1 MLGISETKP
10 PDVALQQI
18 RAAQG
23 ERCALPGEAGK
34 DVYEPSWPM
43 TVLGL
48 GCVKARRRGKLIEE
62 NSPRVTSPRQEV
74 TWALRRNPSRGLK
87 VRQEDRQAGTASA

>member
-10 PDVALQQI
+10 ANVALQQI

-23 ERCALPGEAGK
+23 QRCTPAREARK

-48 GCVKARRRGKLIEE
+48 GCVKRDGVE
-62 NSPRVTSPRQEV
+62 N
-74 TWALRRNPSRGLK
+74 
-87 VRQEDRQAGTASA
+87 

>member
-10 PDVALQQI
+10 PNVALQQI

-34 DVYEPSWPM
+34 DVYEPSWWPM
-43 TVLGL
+43 TVLAL
-48 GCVKARRRGKLIEE
+48 GCVKVRRRGKLIEE

-74 TWALRRNPSRGLK
+74 TRALRR
-87 VRQEDRQAGTASA
+87 A

>member
-1 MLGISETKP
+1 MLGISATKP
-10 PDVALQQI
+10 PNVALQQI

-23 ERCALPGEAGK
+23 QRCTPPDEAGK

-48 GCVKARRRGKLIEE
+48 GCVKRDGVE
-62 NSPRVTSPRQEV
+62 N
-74 TWALRRNPSRGLK
+74 
-87 VRQEDRQAGTASA
+87 

>member
-10 PDVALQQI
+10 PNVALQQI

-23 ERCALPGEAGK
+23 QRCTPPDEAGK

-48 GCVKARRRGKLIEE
+48 GCVKRNGVE
-62 NSPRVTSPRQEV
+62 N
-74 TWALRRNPSRGLK
+74 
-87 VRQEDRQAGTASA
+87 